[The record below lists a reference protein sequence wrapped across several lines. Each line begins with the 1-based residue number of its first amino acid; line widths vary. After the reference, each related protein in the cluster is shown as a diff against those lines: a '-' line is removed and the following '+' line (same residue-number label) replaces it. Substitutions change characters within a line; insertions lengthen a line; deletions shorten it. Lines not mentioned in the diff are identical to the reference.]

1 MENVVLVNTK
11 NEVLGEMEKMEAH
24 RKGLLHRAFSVFV
37 FNSANELLMQKRA
50 SSKYHSGGL
59 WTNTCCSHPRY
70 QENIIDAG
78 KRRLI
83 EEMGFSTD
91 LTEMFSFIYKADLD
105 NQLIEH
111 EYDYVLIGKFDDEP
125 NINLDEVEDF
135 AYWNMD
141 FIELDM
147 QQNPKKYTEWF
158 KICFPKLKEML
169 NLKAA

>member
-1 MENVVLVNTK
+1 MENVVLVNSK

-59 WTNTCCSHPRY
+59 WTNTCCSHPRLN
-70 QENIIDAG
+70 ENIIDAG
-78 KRRLI
+78 KRRLM
-83 EEMGFSTD
+83 EEMGFTTD
-91 LTEMFSFIYKADLD
+91 LSEMFVFIYKADLD

-111 EYDYVLIGKFDDEP
+111 EYDYVLIGKFEDNP
-125 NINLDEVEDF
+125 VINLDEVEDF

-147 QQNPKKYTEWF
+147 EQNPKKYTEWF

>member
-37 FNSANELLMQKRA
+37 FNSSNELLMQKRA

-59 WTNTCCSHPRY
+59 WTNTCCSHPRLN
-70 QENIIDAG
+70 ETILDAG
-78 KRRLI
+78 KRRLQ
-83 EEMGFSTD
+83 EEMGFSTE

-105 NQLIEH
+105 NQLIEY
-111 EYDYVLIGKFDDEP
+111 EYDFVLIGKFEDNP
-125 NINLDEVEDF
+125 VINLDEVEDF

-147 QQNPKKYTEWF
+147 EQNPKKYTEWF

>member
-11 NEVLGEMEKMEAH
+11 NEVLGEMEKMEVH

-37 FNSANELLMQKRA
+37 FNSSNELLMQKRA

-59 WTNTCCSHPRY
+59 WTNTCCSHPRLN
-70 QENIIDAG
+70 ETILDAG
-78 KRRLI
+78 KRRLQ
-83 EEMGFSTD
+83 EEMGFSTE

-105 NQLIEH
+105 NQLIEY
-111 EYDYVLIGKFDDEP
+111 EYDFVLIGKFEDNP
-125 NINLDEVEDF
+125 VINLDEVEDF

-147 QQNPKKYTEWF
+147 EQNPKKYTEWF

>member
-37 FNSANELLMQKRA
+37 FNSSNELLMQKRA

-59 WTNTCCSHPRY
+59 WTNTCCSHPRLN
-70 QENIIDAG
+70 ETILDAG
-78 KRRLI
+78 KRRLQ
-83 EEMGFSTD
+83 EEMGFSTE

-105 NQLIEH
+105 NQLIEY
-111 EYDYVLIGKFDDEP
+111 EYDFVLIGKFEDNP
-125 NINLDEVEDF
+125 VVNLDEVEDF

-147 QQNPKKYTEWF
+147 EQNPKKYTEWF